1 VADER
6 DRGPEEED
14 PFEGLDKFFEE
25 PLEDWPDDAQEGP
38 AAPEK
43 PAEAEQPAATPPG
56 GADWGDLEID
66 IPDEAEL
73 VGAAAGP
80 GNGEEAEGEQ
90 EEEAE
95 VPAGEKQESDWDR
108 IRGEMARGVEEE
120 GAPAGEGA
128 PADEAEAL
136 LGEAEAAGDEPLSL
150 EDLSAAPPEYSDL
163 PQTGDEEEAQEEP
176 VLEEEAVITSASE
189 LFEEDEEAPPM
200 EPGATAELG
209 EAGDETP
216 AEEEA
221 EPEAIE
227 AAAEHFASG
236 IRPEE
241 VEQDL
246 LADLEEEPE
255 HDRAVTIDEGVPAVE
270 APTWQEGGHVPVA
283 EAGAEAP
290 AEPTEGRD
298 LTAAFASGVLL
309 AAAVIA
315 LLAVG
320 KGPFTVL
327 AAAVVLLGQL
337 EFYTVMRDRNLQPA
351 TLLGLVG
358 GAFMIAGAF
367 FHGASAVLLGLFLTM
382 AVSVLW
388 YMAAPA
394 AARRNTTVNAG
405 VTVLGA
411 LYVPFLASFAILLL
425 TYPGNLGRNIFL
437 TVIGLTVLYDVCA
450 YAIGSLWGSRPLAP
464 TISPQKSWEG
474 AIGATFILLLVA
486 LAIVPTI
493 EPFTASRAVGLA
505 MVIAVVAPLGDLVE
519 SALKRDLGV
528 KDMGTIL
535 PGHGGVL
542 DRIDAILFAA
552 PAAYYFL
559 QLSLS

>member
-1 VADER
+1 
-6 DRGPEEED
+6 
-14 PFEGLDKFFEE
+14 
-25 PLEDWPDDAQEGP
+25 
-38 AAPEK
+38 
-43 PAEAEQPAATPPG
+43 
-56 GADWGDLEID
+56 
-66 IPDEAEL
+66 
-73 VGAAAGP
+73 
-80 GNGEEAEGEQ
+80 
-90 EEEAE
+90 
-95 VPAGEKQESDWDR
+95 
-108 IRGEMARGVEEE
+108 
-120 GAPAGEGA
+120 
-128 PADEAEAL
+128 
-136 LGEAEAAGDEPLSL
+136 
-150 EDLSAAPPEYSDL
+150 
-163 PQTGDEEEAQEEP
+163 
-176 VLEEEAVITSASE
+176 
-189 LFEEDEEAPPM
+189 
-200 EPGATAELG
+200 
-209 EAGDETP
+209 
-216 AEEEA
+216 
-221 EPEAIE
+221 
-227 AAAEHFASG
+227 
-236 IRPEE
+236 PEE

-255 HDRAVTIDEGVPAVE
+255 DDGAVTIDEGVPAVE

-327 AAAVVLLGQL
+327 GGAVALLGQL

-358 GAFMIAGAF
+358 GALMIAGAF
-367 FHGASAVLLGLFLTM
+367 FHGAPAVLLGLFLTM
-382 AVSVLW
+382 AMSVLW

-394 AARRNTTVNAG
+394 NARRNTAVNAG

-411 LYVPFLASFAILLL
+411 LYVPFLASFAFLLL

-464 TISPQKSWEG
+464 TVSPQKSWEG

-528 KDMGTIL
+528 KDMGTFL

-559 QLSLS
+559 QLSL